1 MRILTVAWSIFSKTD
16 FGFEIARNGGAIMIS
31 DIAEY
36 IGRKEEAYLFQ
47 GAISLNDMQYGHI
60 EVLGNS
66 EYVLGERTK
75 DNIDVW
81 QRSLSKCF
89 EELLINNSFDY
100 ILIQGGGE
108 FCFNC
113 VNICRRLKRPFSFV
127 CHLLNKDGIFLVDDL
142 KVIMVGSKMK
152 EDLLS
157 KCPNIEEKN
166 VSVILNGV
174 PRNASDEFLDRKKKN
189 KKTLLCSASLQ
200 PRKNQIQLVRAFSL
214 LPEKLKRNIEIVF
227 CGKESVKY
235 PILKKMKEEIK
246 KNKLDD
252 NVTYIGTKPRHD
264 MPKVYSGA
272 DGLALPSLHEGLSL
286 AVLEMLQYGKPV
298 IMFADNETA
307 YDINDSKVAI
317 LVKEHTDQA
326 LARAIVEWYEKDWDE
341 DYIKSYSEY
350 YTMERVA
357 DDYISYCRKMS

>member
-1 MRILTVAWSIFSKTD
+1 M
-16 FGFEIARNGGAIMIS
+16 
-31 DIAEY
+31 
-36 IGRKEEAYLFQ
+36 
-47 GAISLNDMQYGHI
+47 
-60 EVLGNS
+60 
-66 EYVLGERTK
+66 
-75 DNIDVW
+75 
-81 QRSLSKCF
+81 
-89 EELLINNSFDY
+89 
-100 ILIQGGGE
+100 
-108 FCFNC
+108 
-113 VNICRRLKRPFSFV
+113 
-127 CHLLNKDGIFLVDDL
+127 
-142 KVIMVGSKMK
+142 
-152 EDLLS
+152 
-157 KCPNIEEKN
+157 
-166 VSVILNGV
+166 
-174 PRNASDEFLDRKKKN
+174 
-189 KKTLLCSASLQ
+189 
-200 PRKNQIQLVRAFSL
+200 RAFSL

-252 NVTYIGTKPRHD
+252 DVTYIGTKPRHD